1 MAILHPWLRDTI
13 SQLLARWP
21 VEILPIPDREALL
34 TQASTGPDVVL
45 VDPFAFGEPGLNLLQ
60 RLRRAAP
67 ATLIVVLLSADTR
80 DYRDAAVRMG
90 ANGVVIT
97 EQSTTDLLPT
107 LQRLLARARL
117 VNDVAD
123 RIVRAARQ
131 GAPIGASAY
140 GESPSSQGLQ
150 ALSDQAVERL
160 AAPPVPSLPIPSAVD
175 DRPAQAQGE
184 HTLLRG
190 LMLSAD
196 SPSSTS
202 TERVVRTA
210 CNLNCG
216 AHFCGLNVTVRD
228 GHLVN
233 IEPADFPDQR
243 YRRICLKGISYVQMV
258 AHPDRLLYP
267 LKRRGPRG
275 QGDWERISWDQ
286 ALDEIAEQM
295 RRLAEHHGPESLMF
309 FPYSGQLS
317 ALNGFNGVYLRLA
330 SLLGASGTS
339 AREFGIDSAVPS
351 GIEDTFGEGAGYLA
365 NDYTDLPNSR
375 LILIWGGDPAQSRM
389 NWWPSFLDAKRAGAR
404 LVAIDPKFSVTASK
418 CDEWLPIR
426 PGADLYL
433 ALALLRAILKQ
444 GWLDHDFVI
453 RHTVAPLL
461 VREDNARFLRWL
473 GREGQERFV
482 AWDEH
487 VHKAALAEAAQA
499 PALSG
504 QFSVN
509 GVACRPAFDRLRE
522 MLEPYT
528 PEFASQRT
536 GLPADRILSLAQ
548 DYATTRPA
556 RIFTLYGVDRWH
568 HGATFGRLIAALAAF
583 TGNLG
588 QPGSGAGVDGF
599 NEGILFSSQFA
610 TPGDRRYRPL
620 NPASLP
626 EQIVSGQPH
635 PIKAMWVAFSNWL
648 NQWPD
653 QNHLRNA
660 VLPRLDLL
668 VTVDHFLTETA
679 RWSDYVLPA
688 ATLFEREDMVKGP
701 GPYVQH
707 QPPVL
712 PPPGECRSDFDIAAA
727 LARRLGCGEYFSQP
741 VGAYLAEIM
750 AEGGKSLQGLS
761 LEALRAKGVLQRNTA
776 PESLVAHRDLKFKTA
791 TGRVEFYV
799 ERLLPY
805 GRALP
810 DHEPPAEADPEGD
823 LRRRFPLVCI
833 TEHSRFRVHST
844 FSNAPWLREIDR
856 EPRAVLNPSTAT
868 SRGIAD
874 DDFVRVFNDRGCAI
888 LRARLSQAVPP
899 GTVYLGQGWQSS
911 DFHWGHAQSLTHAV
925 TNPANAFGP
934 NISFSDVLVEVAR
947 AEGEAGDAQAL
958 RDGH

>member
-1 MAILHPWLRDTI
+1 MDQPSPLRILVAVLHPWLRDTI
-13 SQLLARWP
+13 SQLLARRP
-21 VEILPIPDREALL
+21 VEILPVHNRDALL
-34 TQASTGPDVVL
+34 TQASAGPDVVL

-67 ATLIVVLLSADTR
+67 ATLIVVLLSADTH
-80 DYRDAAVRMG
+80 DYRDAVVRVG

-97 EQSTTDLLPT
+97 ERSTTDLLPT
-107 LQRLLARARL
+107 LQRLLARTHL
-117 VNDVAD
+117 VNGVAD
-123 RIVRAARQ
+123 QIVRAAQR
-131 GAPIGASAY
+131 GAPIGAPAY
-140 GESPSSQGLQ
+140 GDSPSSRNLQ
-150 ALSDQAVERL
+150 ALSDRAVERL
-160 AAPPVPSLPIPSAVD
+160 ASPLVSNLPTPPSRVN
-175 DRPAQAQGE
+175 RPDQDERRE
-184 HTLLRG
+184 HTFLRG
-190 LMLSAD
+190 LTLSTV
-196 SPSSTS
+196 SPSPNS
-202 TERVVRTA
+202 TERVARTA

-233 IEPADFPDQR
+233 IAPADFPDQR

-275 QGDWERISWDQ
+275 QGGWERLSWDQ

-295 RRLAEHHGPESLMF
+295 RALSARHGPESLMF

-351 GIEDTFGEGAGYLA
+351 GIEDTFGQGAGYLA
-365 NDYTDLPNSR
+365 DDYADLPNSR

-389 NWWPSFLDAKRAGAR
+389 NWWPFFLDAKQSGAR
-404 LVAIDPKFSVTASK
+404 LIAIDPRFSVTASK

-433 ALALLRAILKQ
+433 ALALLRAIIKQ
-444 GWLDHDFVI
+444 DGLDQDFVI

-461 VREDNARFLRWL
+461 VREDNGRFLR
-473 GREGQERFV
+473 RETFLV
-482 AWDEH
+482 WDER
-487 VHKAALAEAAQA
+487 VRKAVRAEAAQA
-499 PALSG
+499 PALRG
-504 QFSVN
+504 RFLVD
-509 GVACRPAFDRLRE
+509 GVSCRPAFDRLRE

-528 PEFASQRT
+528 PEYASRKT

-548 DYATTRPA
+548 DYATTKPA

-568 HGATFGRLIAALAAF
+568 HGATFGRLIATLAAF

-588 QPGSGAGVDGF
+588 RPGGGAGVDGF
-599 NEGILFSSQFA
+599 SEGVLFDSHFA
-610 TPGDRRYRPL
+610 GPGGRHYRPI
-620 NPASLP
+620 NPAALP
-626 EQIVSGQPH
+626 EQVVSGQPY
-635 PIKAMWVAFSNWL
+635 PIKAVWVAFSNWL
-648 NQWPD
+648 NQWPN
-653 QNHLRNA
+653 QNHLREA
-660 VLPRLDLL
+660 VLPHLNLL

-707 QPPVL
+707 QPPIL

-741 VGAYLAEIM
+741 VSAYLAEIM
-750 AEGGKSLQGLS
+750 AEGGETLQGLS
-761 LEALRAKGVLQRNTA
+761 VEELRAKGVLRRHVP
-776 PESLVAHRDLKFKTA
+776 PESWVVHRDRKFKTP

-810 DHEPPAEADPEGD
+810 GYEPPAEADPEGD
-823 LRRRFPLVCI
+823 LKRRFPLVCI
-833 TEHSRFRVHST
+833 TGHSRFRVHST

-856 EPRAVLNPSTAT
+856 EPCAVMNPSVAN

-874 DDFVRVFNDRGCAI
+874 DDFVRVFNDRGCVVM
-888 LRARLSQAVPP
+888 RARLSPTVPP
-899 GTVYLGQGWQSS
+899 GTVYLSQGWQSS
-911 DFHWGHAQSLTHAV
+911 DFHLGHAQSLTHAIA
-925 TNPANAFGP
+925 NPANAFGP

-947 AEGEAGDAQAL
+947 AEGETGDA
-958 RDGH
+958 